1 MSIFLSDASFFFNFF
16 SVSAA
21 AMIPPRAA
29 VRFYSCNTL
38 RARFYLVA
46 MNHTISALV
55 ENKFGV
61 LARVAG
67 MFSGRGFNI
76 ETLNV
81 GPLVGG
87 KYSRITVT
95 VKEGRNSVEQCVKQ
109 LEKFVNVIEVKDFS
123 QVDAFVARELVMVKV
138 KADSKTRPEIVQVA
152 DLFRAKVIDV
162 DPTSLII
169 ECTGN
174 ANKIKG
180 FMGMIKPFGIIDMAR
195 TGSVALE
202 RGVATED

>member
-1 MSIFLSDASFFFNFF
+1 
-16 SVSAA
+16 
-21 AMIPPRAA
+21 
-29 VRFYSCNTL
+29 
-38 RARFYLVA
+38 

-95 VKEGRNSVEQCVKQ
+95 VKEGRNSIEQCVKQ
-109 LEKFVNVIEVKDFS
+109 LNKFVNVIEVKDFS
-123 QVDAFVARELVMVKV
+123 QVDSFVARELIMVKV
-138 KADSKTRPEIVQVA
+138 KATSKTRSEIVQVA

-162 DPTSLII
+162 DAASLII

-202 RGVATED
+202 RGPVPEDVE

>member
-1 MSIFLSDASFFFNFF
+1 
-16 SVSAA
+16 
-21 AMIPPRAA
+21 
-29 VRFYSCNTL
+29 
-38 RARFYLVA
+38 
-46 MNHTISALV
+46 
-55 ENKFGV
+55 
-61 LARVAG
+61 

-81 GPLVGG
+81 GPFVGG

-109 LEKFVNVIEVKDFS
+109 LEKFVNVIDVKDFS